1 RDIELSELEN
11 FLPLPCSARVGWGP
25 PSLYYLYLPIRTDT
39 VPWNQ
44 EILEHR
50 VFSPCLVRNL
60 KTDHD
65 QSGTDQH
72 SQVAQAKSQS
82 IFDGV
87 VGVKGGDE
95 AGKVEADKCP

>member
-1 RDIELSELEN
+1 MVPTSLADRRDIELSELEN

-25 PSLYYLYLPIRTDT
+25 PSLYYLYLPIR
-39 VPWNQ
+39 
-44 EILEHR
+44 
-50 VFSPCLVRNL
+50 PCLVRNL